1 VHLVVLKD
9 MKCQRQLTPNALA
22 ARIGWPLG
30 VSGRRAMPDRASCN
44 SRLRNMHMDMS
55 HTFLLLR
62 KNVGL
67 IDRWAI
73 APLVVP
79 MTDL

>member
-9 MKCQRQLTPNALA
+9 TKCQRQLTHDALA

-30 VSGRRAMPDRASCN
+30 FSGRRGMPDRASCN
-44 SRLRNMHMDMS
+44 SRLRNMRMDMS
-55 HTFLLLR
+55 HTLLLSR

-67 IDRWAI
+67 IHRWAM
-73 APLVVP
+73 APLVMP